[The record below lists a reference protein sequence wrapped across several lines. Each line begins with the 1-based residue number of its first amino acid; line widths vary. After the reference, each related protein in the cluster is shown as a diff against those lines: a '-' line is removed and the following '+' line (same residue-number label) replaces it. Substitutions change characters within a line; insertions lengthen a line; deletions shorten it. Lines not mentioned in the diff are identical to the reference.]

1 MSNKRRRSASQVS
14 NAGGGGNFW
23 QGIGWIIAG
32 GAVLLGLFWLM
43 ESVGSGAKNPAFIKA
58 VTTILKAVAT
68 VFATYFLINRALRL
82 RERESDAIIA
92 SFIGYIDYLVQTYE
106 NSYAGKPD
114 PEDDEETAEMLRAI
128 EGRDWQ
134 YMEQLAKH
142 RGVTTSNLNEFM
154 LDALVWPH
162 YMKTAEQQLL
172 EIHDAT
178 QQVTAMLG
186 VCTPKLATKAMDV
199 LNSYSDLFRDTL
211 PVIRRGIRGFEK
223 LQLIARCSAHVQD
236 YEYHDAMSEDIAEAI
251 AAGME
256 ALQYTFQ
263 KLPQELEAELR
274 EALNTYRST
283 IPKRLYE
290 AYDAELSD
298 VGESL
303 DID

>member
-14 NAGGGGNFW
+14 SASSGGSFLQSSMLILLGGL
-23 QGIGWIIAG
+23 
-32 GAVLLGLFWLM
+32 VLLGLFWAM
-43 ESVGSGAKNPAFIKA
+43 ENMGSGAKNPAF
-58 VTTILKAVAT
+58 LKAVAT
-68 VFATYFLINRALRL
+68 ILKALTTVVATYFLINRALRL
-82 RERESDAIIA
+82 RERESDAIIT

-106 NSYAGKPD
+106 NSYASKPD
-114 PEDDEETAEMLRAI
+114 PEDDEETAQMLRAI
-128 EGRDWQ
+128 QGKDWQ
-134 YMEQLAKH
+134 YIEKLAEH
-142 RGVTTSNLNEFM
+142 RGVTTRDINEFM

-186 VCTPKLATKAMDV
+186 VCTPKLATSAMDV
-199 LNSYSDLFRDTL
+199 INSYSDLFRDTL

-223 LQLIARCSAHVQD
+223 LETIARSAPYVQD
-236 YEYHDAMSEDIAEAI
+236 QEYHDEISGDIAEAI

-263 KLPQELEAELR
+263 KLPDELEAELR
-274 EALNTYRST
+274 QALTTFRQKL
-283 IPKRLYE
+283 PKRYHE
-290 AYDAELSD
+290 AYDQELD
-298 VGESL
+298 AVGEAL